1 MCVCKQGGTP
11 GAPLVNKVNF
21 SEGEIKADGA
31 FWVFFGGERGD
42 RRDSQSRRRGHWR
55 DREGGRGRGVTG
67 QGGGDGQS
75 HGGKVSRLP
84 GTRPG
89 SGLQRQSRL
98 ITAASGGQPGK
109 RPLTHG
115 HGVLRQE
122 QGFGGGK
129 KPESDNSKPAA
140 PRGPGWEPCPLSPP
154 ARLGA
159 GTAGKGNTKAIDRP
173 CSSLLT
179 LPRWG
184 RPGALWPELLPH
196 PRAALP
202 GTASMAAPCS

>member
-1 MCVCKQGGTP
+1 MSGGWLILQMCVCKQGGTP

-31 FWVFFGGERGD
+31 FWVFWGGRGGTAGTA
-42 RRDSQSRRRGHWR
+42 RAAVGGTG
-55 DREGGRGRGVTG
+55 ETGRGRGVTG

-75 HGGKVSRLP
+75 HGRKVSRLP

-89 SGLQRQSRL
+89 SALQRQSRL
-98 ITAASGGQPGK
+98 IKAASGGQPGK

-140 PRGPGWEPCPLSPP
+140 PRGPRWEPCPLPP
-154 ARLGA
+154 PRLGSVRA
-159 GTAGKGNTKAIDRP
+159 QR
-173 CSSLLT
+173 
-179 LPRWG
+179 G
-184 RPGALWPELLPH
+184 RETPKPLIGP
-196 PRAALP
+196 AALY
-202 GTASMAAPCS
+202 